1 MTRRCMH
8 SLAAAAG
15 VWIAVTLQGCA
26 GIQSNVLK
34 EQQKVEGLAYHLPMR
49 YFVLT
54 VVRAKGSTTGA
65 DWSESEVV
73 ADTRKTYALQYNP
86 HLIGKTETTL
96 EASVAG
102 LLGTANTKTTDSAA
116 ALAEV
121 VETKRLLMKGAFAK
135 MEGECGADG
144 TFVYLFEGTTTPA
157 RLCGDIEY
165 GVTPLPLAGVGLKA
179 ASAAKPADADMGI
192 DAAAGVFYRQQ
203 RPYIAHVRAGA
214 GSAIVVETSK
224 ILLAPNESP
233 VMLLPYARTLFAAN
247 DGKIT
252 LDKGMPTK
260 YEQSTDGEFV
270 ALLKVP
276 AAVLSAYF
284 TAMGNVFSAFTSNAT
299 KEQELAIK
307 QYRLAL
313 LAYKLERCQE
323 AFKKDDKT
331 AMETLQCDSL
341 AAPGN

>member
-1 MTRRCMH
+1 MVQRCMRA
-8 SLAAAAG
+8 LGAAML
-15 VWIAVTLQGCA
+15 VCSVVMLQGCA

-34 EQQKVEGLAYHLPMR
+34 EHQKIEGLAYHLPMR

-54 VVRAKGSTTGA
+54 VVRAKNSTTSA
-65 DWSESEVV
+65 EWSESEVV
-73 ADTRKTYALQYNP
+73 ADTRKTYALDYNP
-86 HLIGKTETTL
+86 HLIGKTDTTI
-96 EASVAG
+96 EVSVSG
-102 LLGTANTKTTDSAA
+102 LLGTANTKTADSVA
-116 ALAEV
+116 ALEQV
-121 VETKRLLMKGAFAK
+121 VETKSLPMKGAIAR

-144 TFVYLFEGTTTPA
+144 TFIYLFEGTTTPA

-165 GVTPLPLAGVGLKA
+165 GVTPLPLARGESNTTS
-179 ASAAKPADADMGI
+179 ASKPADADIGVS
-192 DAAAGVFYRQQ
+192 AATGVFYRQQ
-203 RPYIAHVRAGA
+203 RPYIAHVRVGA
-214 GSAIVVETSK
+214 GSDIRVETSR

-233 VMLLPYARTLFAAN
+233 VMLLPYARTLFSAN

-284 TAMGNVFSAFTSNAT
+284 TAMGNVFSAFSSNAT

-307 QYRLAL
+307 QYNLAL
-313 LAYKLERCQE
+313 LAYRLERCQE

-331 AMETLQCDSL
+331 AMETLQCNSL
-341 AAPGN
+341 RPPGN